1 MPPKFNIHTSPVPN
15 RFQSIT
21 KSGVIAWEEGCLK
34 CARCVKKECVYK
46 VYEKRSLDT
55 RQMLDTLD
63 SECQDCFRC
72 VQNCPN
78 RLIQKGLNPTY
89 KVLGDHYWTPEII
102 SSLWFQAETGRIPV
116 SGGGYGGPFS
126 GPGFDA
132 MWTDMSEIVRPT
144 RDGIHGREY
153 ISTNVDLGR
162 KLMFLEFGPDGSLA
176 SPAPPLVEIPLPVI
190 FDILPWSPPR
200 EKINLSFL
208 ECAQSLGTFTMIR
221 QSDLT
226 PDLEKYLPHIIVH
239 ADGKPEDLH
248 PELIKKLRMIEMPD
262 SENAMAVQ
270 AMLKGENQQL
280 VVIIRMP
287 LNSSASERV
296 LQLTG
301 QGAEIL
307 HLCADEYGL
316 EGADQPLFIKER
328 VKEIHLRLVE
338 EGLRD
343 QITIIASG
351 GIAMA
356 EHMAKLIICGA
367 DAITID
373 IPLLIAME
381 CRVCRRCKEGI
392 ACPVEIDRLDS
403 AWGSARIKNLMA
415 GWHNQL
421 LEIMGAMGIRE
432 VRRLRG
438 EMGRAMFFEDL
449 EKEVFATMGNVKSC
463 MENSSHSE
471 REGKSLRALHEEGAT
486 GNPLAGVP
494 VKAQKGL
501 SQ

>member
-1 MPPKFNIHTSPVPN
+1 
-15 RFQSIT
+15 
-21 KSGVIAWEEGCLK
+21 
-34 CARCVKKECVYK
+34 
-46 VYEKRSLDT
+46 
-55 RQMLDTLD
+55 
-63 SECQDCFRC
+63 
-72 VQNCPN
+72 
-78 RLIQKGLNPTY
+78 
-89 KVLGDHYWTPEII
+89 
-102 SSLWFQAETGRIPV
+102 
-116 SGGGYGGPFS
+116 
-126 GPGFDA
+126 
-132 MWTDMSEIVRPT
+132 
-144 RDGIHGREY
+144 
-153 ISTNVDLGR
+153 
-162 KLMFLEFGPDGSLA
+162 
-176 SPAPPLVEIPLPVI
+176 
-190 FDILPWSPPR
+190 
-200 EKINLSFL
+200 
-208 ECAQSLGTFTMIR
+208 
-221 QSDLT
+221 
-226 PDLEKYLPHIIVH
+226 
-239 ADGKPEDLH
+239 
-248 PELIKKLRMIEMPD
+248 
-262 SENAMAVQ
+262 
-270 AMLKGENQQL
+270 
-280 VVIIRMP
+280 
-287 LNSSASERV
+287 V